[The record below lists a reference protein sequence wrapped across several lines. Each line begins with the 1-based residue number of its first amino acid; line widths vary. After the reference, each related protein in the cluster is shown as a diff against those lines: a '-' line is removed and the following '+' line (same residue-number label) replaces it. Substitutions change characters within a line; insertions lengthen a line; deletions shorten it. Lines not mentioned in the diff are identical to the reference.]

1 MIYKRCPKCGKRIP
15 SGTSCPVCKREY
27 REPEGIYKLYH
38 TQRWRNLR
46 DMVIARYNGIDQWA
60 LHKHNRIEYA
70 ETVHHII
77 PTADNMALFFMDD
90 NLIPVSRSSHDEIH
104 RLYKKQNQAIQAE
117 LQEILK
123 GNVVGGIGKV

>member
-1 MIYKRCPKCGKRIP
+1 
-15 SGTSCPVCKREY
+15 
-27 REPEGIYKLYH
+27 
-38 TQRWRNLR
+38 
-46 DMVIARYNGIDQWA
+46 
-60 LHKHNRIEYA
+60 
-70 ETVHHII
+70 
-77 PTADNMALFFMDD
+77 MDD